1 MASKKRKRNNA
12 ENIRVKNTKNNRIDI
27 EKKNIID
34 SDTEECEK
42 ILEQL
47 DEMERKNNM
56 SSRVKSLIR
65 EDKEAIKKMNE
76 SIRNKEDDEL
86 DYLDDEVDSD
96 LTVDKVDI
104 DDYCSD
110 SYKKDIETG
119 DTKLKDNK
127 AEDTYGETADNE
139 EKASESDEEK
149 EANLDFFANLN
160 KEDSIENE
168 RIRKKTPKRLINN
181 TNKLNFTDR
190 IKLAARNNTKN
201 FLVGTTIAVLLAV
214 LLIALV
220 IDAGNSNDDKGT
232 NSKISGEFIDTDTT
246 PIIDVINNYYA
257 ALESGDVDVVRSLVA
272 DSEEITD
279 DEIKVKCDEAKAY
292 SELVGS
298 SFVVT
303 DCYIQQGMKSGEYVV
318 YFKFQ
323 VTIKSIKTPTVGV
336 FTSYVVN
343 EPAEDKSDL
352 NYKIC
357 VGVNDKTSDIYK
369 YILKMS
375 SCKNVTDL
383 FAEVDKE
390 LEEACEKDSDL
401 KAIVDVLKGTEEDTV
416 NEETTEPFKEND
428 KKDSSETKKNSK

>member
-1 MASKKRKRNNA
+1 MASKKKKRNNA
-12 ENIRVKNTKNNRIDI
+12 ENKRVKSTKNRVDI

-76 SIRNKEDDEL
+76 SIINKEDDEL
-86 DYLDDEVDSD
+86 DYLDDEVELD
-96 LTVDKVDI
+96 LTGDKEEL
-104 DDYCSD
+104 DDYRSD

-119 DTKLKDNK
+119 DTTEKDNK
-127 AEDTYGETADNE
+127 AEDGYGETAENI
-139 EKASESDEEK
+139 EKAFESDEEK

-160 KEDSIENE
+160 REDSIENE

-181 TNKLNFTDR
+181 ANKLSFTDR

-201 FLVGTTIAVLLAV
+201 FLVGTTIAFLLVV

-220 IDAGNSNDDKGT
+220 IDAGNRNDDKDT
-232 NSKISGEFIDTDTT
+232 TTKISGEFIETDTT

-257 ALESGDVDVVRSLVA
+257 ALESGDIDVVRSLMA
-272 DSEEITD
+272 DSENITD

-343 EPAEDKSDL
+343 EPVEDKSDL

-357 VGVNDKTSDIYK
+357 VGVNDKTSDIYR

-401 KAIVDVLKGTEEDTV
+401 KAIVDVLKGTEEETV

-428 KKDSSETKKNSK
+428 KNDSNETKKNSK